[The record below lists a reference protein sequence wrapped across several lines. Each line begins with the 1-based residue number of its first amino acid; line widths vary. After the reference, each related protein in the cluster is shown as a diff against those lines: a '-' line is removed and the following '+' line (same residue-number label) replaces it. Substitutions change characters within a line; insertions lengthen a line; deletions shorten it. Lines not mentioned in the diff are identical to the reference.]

1 LNHITGGHLPGDR
14 IEPGPRSFQPMNA
27 NFGLFPPMTTP
38 EGQRI
43 KRKERKPALAA
54 RALADLTAW
63 LDSTARAAE

>member
-1 LNHITGGHLPGDR
+1 
-14 IEPGPRSFQPMNA
+14 MNA

-54 RALADLTAW
+54 RALADLAAW

>member
-1 LNHITGGHLPGDR
+1 
-14 IEPGPRSFQPMNA
+14 MNA

-54 RALADLTAW
+54 RALADLDAW
-63 LDSTARAAE
+63 SSATARAAQ